1 MAMYLTKY
9 ITPLMRGT
17 FVAILAT
24 ALLLASPIVAAQSNG
39 FELAP
44 GPYSK
49 LDRLCVQTQTTG
61 WSVRGQL
68 QLLDNPLRHS
78 NPGRLML
85 QAVAADGQ
93 ILAASDA
100 TIYRIVTASPR
111 ARLFGFR
118 GDLSDG
124 FPTGTTLRVQHLP
137 AGP

>member
-1 MAMYLTKY
+1 MLAMYLTRY
-9 ITPLMRGT
+9 ITPLMRNAS
-17 FVAILAT
+17 FAILAMV
-24 ALLLASPIVAAQSNG
+24 LSLASPIAAAQSNG
-39 FELAP
+39 IETAP

-49 LDRLCVQTQTTG
+49 LGRLCVQTKATG

-68 QLLDNPLRHS
+68 RLLDHPLRHS

-118 GDLSDG
+118 GDLS
-124 FPTGTTLRVQHLP
+124 
-137 AGP
+137 